1 MMMMPPNPGD
11 LDRMIR
17 DHQERLQ
24 QPGPGPAA
32 ERRTSG
38 LRVRIGHALIAAGYS
53 LSGEQAEK
61 KPARHSALPH
71 HV

>member
-1 MMMMPPNPGD
+1 MMLPPNPGD

-17 DHQERLQ
+17 DHQEQLQ
-24 QPGPGPAA
+24 NPGTRPAPQ
-32 ERRTSG
+32 RNGSG

-53 LSGEQAEK
+53 LSGEQVD

-71 HV
+71 HA